1 MNLDESNL
9 RPNNQNVFYPEKIMT
24 ILQLMYGEILEDHPM
39 LGPNQMNIPC
49 GAGEFASVHQY
60 ESH

>member
-9 RPNNQNVFYPEKIMT
+9 CQNNRNVCDPEKIMT

-39 LGPNQMNIPC
+39 HGPSDEHSTWDGGIY
-49 GAGEFASVHQY
+49 VRQY
-60 ESH
+60 QFH